1 MQDSYSE
8 LIKLL
13 LPEVIVEYFE
23 MTSYKKGEAVL
34 HLLLKKIN
42 SIPKENRQHI

>member
-13 LPEVIVEYFE
+13 LPEIIVEYFE
-23 MTSYKKGEAVL
+23 LTSYKKEMKSSTL
-34 HLLLKKIN
+34 
-42 SIPKENRQHI
+42 PKEVNRFLKNIGNLN

>member
-13 LPEVIVEYFE
+13 LPEIIVEYLNLLPIKKE
-23 MTSYKKGEAVL
+23 MKSSTFTKRG
-34 HLLLKKIN
+34 
-42 SIPKENRQHI
+42 